1 MKRRVDG
8 SGFKMYKGSD
18 GTLTTRDAFMRIIAK
33 KRAATVAR
41 DSRVGGR
48 AAYEKMYKRS
58 VLPRS
63 MNKKFGKM
71 GGR

>member
-1 MKRRVDG
+1 MGSNLERERRR
-8 SGFKMYKGSD
+8 KMYKGSD

-41 DSRVGGR
+41 NNRVGGQS
-48 AAYEKMYKRS
+48 AWEKMYNSSKRIGG
-58 VLPRS
+58 PR
-63 MNKKFGKM
+63 K